1 MKQEDYQKN
10 MKKIKVGI
18 IGTGNIGTDL
28 VERLLRDTR
37 FEVIALIGRRANSPG
52 IERFN
57 GRVENLFTKGINEID
72 NLIAEIDGFFDA
84 TSAFDHFNNWE
95 YIRRNGK
102 WVIDLTPSKIGAQIV
117 PSLIGRVDNFNL
129 SDENC
134 ANYSMVTCGGQSSA
148 PLLFAMS
155 HFSTDTREIEVS
167 SSIASKSAGPA
178 TRINIDNYIDST
190 QSLIENISEV
200 KNNKAILVIN
210 PVEPPI
216 MMRTTVN
223 VMSSDWDLESM
234 EVEINNFINVIKEYV
249 PGYDLI
255 VKPHLTNQGA
265 ISATVKVTGAGY
277 FLPEYAGNLD
287 IINAAAVE
295 TAYLHAAKQGNF

>member
-1 MKQEDYQKN
+1 
-10 MKKIKVGI
+10 MKKIRVGI

-28 VERLLRDTR
+28 AERLLTDER
-37 FEVIALIGRRANSPG
+37 FEVVALIGRRANSPG
-52 IERFN
+52 IERFI
-57 GRVENLFTKGINEID
+57 GRIKNLFTNGISEINE
-72 NLIAEIDGFFDA
+72 LISEIDGFFDA
-84 TSAFDHFNNWE
+84 TSAFDHLNHWE
-95 YIRRNGK
+95 YIKQKNK
-102 WVIDLTPSKIGAQIV
+102 WVIDLTPSKIGAQMV
-117 PSLIGRVDNFNL
+117 PSLIGKVKNFEL
-129 SDENC
+129 SNKIC

-155 HFSTDTREIEVS
+155 EFSTNTREIEVS

-190 QSLIENISEV
+190 QSLIENISKV
-200 KNNKAILVIN
+200 RNNKAILVIN
-210 PVEPPI
+210 PVEPPV

-223 VMSSDWDLESM
+223 IMASDWDLEKM
-234 EVEINNFINVIKEYV
+234 EEEISRLINKIKEYV

-255 VKPHLTNQGA
+255 IKPHMTNQGT

-287 IINAAAVE
+287 IINAAAIE
-295 TAYLHAAKQGNF
+295 TAYLHYSNQENFK